1 MSDLI
6 VTRCACCQQPL
17 GLEPRIAGLSAEL
30 DHMRDCLADDQV
42 FGLAQKNRADL
53 AEAREKQLRAAL
65 SLIYREADVPDVNE
79 VAFRVRN
86 LVRNA
91 LEGAVGP

>member
-30 DHMRDCLADDQV
+30 DHVRDCLADDQV
-42 FGLAQKNRADL
+42 YGLAQKNRADL
-53 AEAREKQLRAAL
+53 AETRLRALVLAVRGILPVAIDRFEGTLDWDLAQAL
-65 SLIYREADVPDVNE
+65 REALPP
-79 VAFRVRN
+79 A
-86 LVRNA
+86 
-91 LEGAVGP
+91 G